1 MKFNTADNITDDMEG
16 VEIEEILPELIE
28 EIEFWVDVVQ
38 EDPVQE
44 EIADA
49 IFRAQTG
56 KP

>member
-1 MKFNTADNITDDMEG
+1 MKFYTGEAITDDMEG
-16 VEIEEILPELIE
+16 VEIEEIFPELIE

-38 EDPVQE
+38 EDPVRE
-44 EIADA
+44 EIAEA